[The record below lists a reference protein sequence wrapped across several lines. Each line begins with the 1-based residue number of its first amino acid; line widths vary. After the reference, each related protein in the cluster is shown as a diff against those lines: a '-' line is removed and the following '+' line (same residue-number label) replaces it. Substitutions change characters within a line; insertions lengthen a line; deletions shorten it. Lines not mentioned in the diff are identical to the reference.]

1 MRGGARMKRFSDMP
15 RDKKLLYIFSIAFFC
30 LPLILLLILPM
41 GKYKL
46 ASALLFASAAAGVFF
61 LVKKRSVLSI
71 RRWQVLFLMATS
83 AALYM
88 MIYYLTGTRFGFV
101 TVSSRL
107 SLSSYTQNIIPIAI
121 MIIAIEIIRA
131 VLLAQKNTFARV
143 MTYLGCVAADLI
155 IYGGGWTGDFGGF
168 MNIVGLILIP
178 ALASEL
184 LFHYISENYGM
195 YPNIAYRF
203 IVVVLQQMIPMEPA
217 LPDALKAFMRFFV
230 PLLILLF
237 IRTLYEKRKTFV
249 TLRRKAVERV
259 FCVIAVVVMIS
270 IVMLVSG
277 QFLFGLVVIGSGS
290 MTGELDVGDAAIY
303 EKYDDDKIEV
313 GQVIVF
319 NRNGVKV
326 IHRVTEISTI
336 NGQTRYY
343 TKGDANPSAD
353 AGYIVDSDIVG
364 VVRFKVRYLGY
375 PSLWLR
381 QLIE

>member
-1 MRGGARMKRFSDMP
+1 MKRFADIPS
-15 RDKKLLYIFSIAFFC
+15 DKKLLYIISIAFFC

-41 GKYKL
+41 GKYRIV
-46 ASALLFASAAAGVFF
+46 SALIFAAAAAIVFV
-61 LVKKRSVLSI
+61 LVKKRSALSI
-71 RRWQVLFLMATS
+71 RRWQVLFLVATS

-131 VLLAQKNTFARV
+131 VLLAQKNTFVSV
-143 MTYLGCVAADLI
+143 MTYFGCAAADLLI
-155 IYGGGWTGDFGGF
+155 FGNGWTGDFNGF
-168 MNIVGLILIP
+168 MQIAGMIIIP
-178 ALASEL
+178 ALASGL
-184 LFHYISENYGM
+184 LFNYLSANHGI

-203 IVVVLQQMIPMEPA
+203 ITVIIQMMIPIEPA
-217 LPDALKAFMRFFV
+217 LPDALKASMRLFT

-237 IRTLYEKRKTFV
+237 IRALYEKRKTFV
-249 TLRRKAVERV
+249 TLRRKTFERV
-259 FCVIAVVVMIS
+259 VSVIGVVVMIS
-270 IVMLVSG
+270 IVMLISG
-277 QFLFGLVVIGSGS
+277 QFFLGLVVIGSGS
-290 MTGELDVGDAAIY
+290 MTGELDIGDAAIF
-303 EKYDDDKIEV
+303 EKYDGEKIEV

-319 NRNGVKV
+319 NRNNTKV
-326 IHRVTEISTI
+326 IHRVIQISTI

-364 VVRFKVRYLGY
+364 VVRFKVQYIGY